1 MIERSSAPSIPTKLE
16 KWLEKGKKGKEVMLY
31 THDDLDG
38 VFSAVVMKNYL
49 LDHGFKI
56 HGYGIL
62 NYQESWSAT
71 ILDPNYINIAV
82 DFAEDADGV
91 DIYIDH
97 HGQFTDEDFRGKTS
111 IKTPTDSAYEGICDQ
126 LGIPVDELT
135 LAAIDMVDSAKYDEY
150 GVNVIDTLKFNEPD
164 WLVDVIKR
172 DNLTALQ
179 KKLTFVAAFNQL
191 LKRSDHTTFI
201 EVIHNLKDVSIYS
214 IYDLF
219 KKLYP
224 KNNPITP
231 DMAGFYGQSGFKL
244 EDIAEDQE
252 LKGRFEEPYGWI
264 KRKKFGREEDQPIIG
279 YKSFTKDADWR
290 INTMINKTRKSNH
303 KQYIRSASH
312 FKSMFFDG
320 KEFDIPGYQI
330 IGNLIFVQSG
340 TWANAIRIRAIFE
353 EDLYVNKNIP
363 DVKYKVEGDMVD
375 ALKSLNG
382 QYIYVHAEITG
393 YLRNNINIK
402 TLIDKNGDKIG
413 MEGLVT
419 VRGRDVYFTSK
430 QPVLWLMLQYGNTLQ
445 VASWKNVNKYLRQH
459 LPKLKDGTVVDN
471 LGEYTKKLMDN
482 LITHLDYK
490 PYNGKRKAGGHIG
503 IGNISNIIGRY
514 EGEKYS
520 SFKGMKFLDIFKNKM
535 INDLSGVEWYDN
547 FDWHSEDTKSLSK
560 KMNERVVL
568 TADIRTVNDKGEVI
582 DAIGSSPNDPFT
594 LYVKSKIEIPQA
606 SLPVLTT

>member
-1 MIERSSAPSIPTKLE
+1 MEKKRSSAPSIPTKLE
-16 KWLEKGKKGKEVMLY
+16 RWLEKGKRGKEVMIY

-38 VFSAVVMKNYL
+38 IFSAVVMKNYL

-62 NYQESWSAT
+62 NYQESWSRMV
-71 ILDPNYINIAV
+71 LDPSYINIVV
-82 DFAEDADGV
+82 DFAEDCQGIGI

-97 HGQFTDEDFRGKTS
+97 HGIFEEGDVRGKTS

-150 GVNVIDTLKFNEPD
+150 GINVIDTLKFNEPG
-164 WLVDVIKR
+164 WLANVIDR
-172 DNLTALQ
+172 DLTALQ

-201 EVIHNLKDVSIYS
+201 EVIHNLKDVSIYA

-224 KNNPITP
+224 KNNPITL
-231 DMAGFYGQSGFKL
+231 DMAGFYSQSGYRL
-244 EDIAEDQE
+244 EDVSEDQE
-252 LKGRFEEPYGWI
+252 LKGRFEEPYGWM
-264 KRKKFGREEDQPIIG
+264 KRKKYGREEEQPIIG

-290 INTMINKTRKSNH
+290 INTMIKKTRNSNN
-303 KQYIRSASH
+303 KQYIRSATH
-312 FKSMFFDG
+312 FKTLFFDG
-320 KEFDIPGYQI
+320 KEFDIDGYQI
-330 IGNLIFVQSG
+330 IGNLIYVHSG

-353 EDLYVNKNIP
+353 EDLYVNKIIP
-363 DVKYKVEGDMVD
+363 DVDYKVEGDLIDV
-375 ALKSLNG
+375 LKALNG
-382 QYIYVHAEITG
+382 QRICVHGEIEG
-393 YLRNNINIK
+393 YLRDKINIK
-402 TLIDKNGDKIG
+402 TLIDKNGDKLG
-413 MEGLVT
+413 MEGLVI
-419 VRGRDVYFTSK
+419 VKGRDVYFKSK
-430 QPVLWLMLQYGNTLQ
+430 QPILWLMLQYGNTLQ
-445 VASWKNVNKYLRQH
+445 VASWKNVNKYVRQD

-482 LITHLDYK
+482 LITHLNYK

-503 IGNISNIIGRY
+503 IGNISNILGRY
-514 EGEKYS
+514 EDDKYK

-535 INDLSGVEWYDN
+535 ISDLSGVKWHDN
-547 FDWHSEDTKSLSK
+547 FNWHSTDSK
-560 KMNERVVL
+560 KVERKINERIIL
-568 TADIRTVNDKGEVI
+568 TSDIRTINNKGEII

-594 LYVKSKIEIPQA
+594 LYVN
-606 SLPVLTT
+606 SLN